1 MFYKPPKHPVNDRTD
16 YSFLSSMWGRL
27 HPPSQSV
34 ELLVRRRRVVT
45 NLIKRV
51 GVENTLVS
59 KQVWSSGRV
68 NMQRYP
74 ESRKSS
80 VDLKLTLSS
89 HSKANHVAH
98 ARRVCIIPGES
109 TSLLARTPFTASF
122 HHLSGTRLVQTPSRV

>member
-16 YSFLSSMWGRL
+16 SSFLSSMRGRL

-45 NLIKRV
+45 KLMKRWCREHV
-51 GVENTLVS
+51 G

-98 ARRVCIIPGES
+98 ARGVCIIPGES
-109 TSLLARTPFTASF
+109 TSLLACTPFTASF
-122 HHLSGTRLVQTPSRV
+122 HHLSGTRRVQTPSRV